1 MLLKYNHGWL
11 PPVLTLHHCTHAP
24 ACHHLSL
31 VSPKHSNDGEEESGA
46 LNISEPF
53 SQEPHNIHDE
63 MIDGSPGT
71 GPNNIHDFI
80 LDDVSVIM
88 NTEELFEEQ
97 QMKRR
102 IW

>member
-1 MLLKYNHGWL
+1 
-11 PPVLTLHHCTHAP
+11 
-24 ACHHLSL
+24 
-31 VSPKHSNDGEEESGA
+31 
-46 LNISEPF
+46 
-53 SQEPHNIHDE
+53 

-80 LDDVSVIM
+80 LEDSVSVIM

-97 QMKRR
+97 KMKRR

>member
-1 MLLKYNHGWL
+1 VL
-11 PPVLTLHHCTHAP
+11 PLDHCTHAS
-24 ACHHLSL
+24 ACHYLPLLS
-31 VSPKHSNDGEEESGA
+31 PEHSNDGEEESGA

-53 SQEPHNIHDE
+53 SQEPHYIHDK

-80 LDDVSVIM
+80 LEDSVSVIM

-97 QMKRR
+97 KMKRR

>member
-1 MLLKYNHGWL
+1 VL
-11 PPVLTLHHCTHAP
+11 PLDHRTHAP
-24 ACHHLSL
+24 ECHHLPL
-31 VSPKHSNDGEEESGA
+31 VSPEHSNDGEEESGA

-71 GPNNIHDFI
+71 GPNNIPDFI
-80 LDDVSVIM
+80 LEDNVSVIM